1 MVAVC
6 AALGLGAALTGCAAQ
21 DVAEPQAPA
30 FTSIP
35 DETAGAEAESKTEE
49 AEEDEDSDED
59 SEDGEEGTKTKET
72 KTKESKGK
80 ESKGK
85 ESGTKAKET
94 TSRKPSA
101 TRGPDV
107 PVNPAAYERAGMSVF
122 TYDLGSYSGTC
133 AISPHG
139 ATCQGRTPADAPTV
153 TAVPLPPRKADA
165 IYTGDDG
172 MHFTVFEGVGPSQGR
187 VEAGQSI
194 TVEENSCWYP
204 TDDTLRCRSRGNT
217 FTIEPDGTI
226 ATDGQL
232 DPPPVWTLPD
242 YY

>member
-1 MVAVC
+1 MREKTAAAC
-6 AALGLGAALTGCAAQ
+6 AALGLAAALSGCAAQ
-21 DVAEPQAPA
+21 DVAEPEAPA
-30 FTSIP
+30 FTKIP
-35 DETAGAEAESKTEE
+35 DETTE
-49 AEEDEDSDED
+49 AEETAKAEE
-59 SEDGEEGTKTKET
+59 SEEKTSEAEESET
-72 KTKESKGK
+72 KTKESK
-80 ESKGK
+80 SKG
-85 ESGTKAKET
+85 T

-107 PVNPAAYERAGMSVF
+107 PVNPANYERAGMSVF

-139 ATCQGRTPADAPTV
+139 ATCQGKTPADAPTV

-165 IYTGDDG
+165 VYTGDDG

-194 TVEENSCWYP
+194 AVEENSCWYP
-204 TDDTLRCRSRGNT
+204 TDDTLRCKSRGNS

-226 ATDGQL
+226 VTDGQL